1 MMIDTSHLETTL
13 QHRLKLIEKFDAIDS
28 KYRYDCWRYAMWQK
42 EGKNIGCRRSI
53 SKPMKPKIRSS
64 GLCSEKNVD
73 ALDYY
78 TKKIKEANTLAD
90 QEYYNIVQTRMK
102 WSIQKS
108 LLQSLKE
115 EEESNNPS
123 QFAAQKLYSLFIP
136 STVRKFFGEESEF
149 FSGTGIVTF
158 KSIASKQH
166 AVQCNLSGQPYWML
180 TQDAPDPRDVFW
192 ANVCVERTTL
202 ESRKILVES
211 LLLIGILG
219 WGALVTVIQ
228 SWTVSSISYFFALFY
243 VCFVH
248 LPISCQT

>member
-1 MMIDTSHLETTL
+1 MMIDTSHLENTL
-13 QHRLKLIEKFDAIDS
+13 KHRLKLIETFDAIDAN
-28 KYRYDCWRYAMWQK
+28 YRYECWRYEMWQK
-42 EGKNIGCRRSI
+42 EGKSIGCCRRSI
-53 SKPMKPKIRSS
+53 SKPMKPKIRSA

-78 TKKIKEANTLAD
+78 TDKIKEANTLAD
-90 QEYYNIVQTRMK
+90 QEYCNIVQTRMK
-102 WSIQKS
+102 WSKKS

-115 EEESNNPS
+115 EEESYNPS

-136 STVRKFFGEESEF
+136 SKVRKFFGEESEF
-149 FSGTGIVTF
+149 FSSIGIVTF

-228 SWTVSSISYFFALFY
+228 SWTVSSIILRLYYFII
-243 VCFVH
+243 CFVH
-248 LPISCQT
+248 LPLSRV

>member
-1 MMIDTSHLETTL
+1 
-13 QHRLKLIEKFDAIDS
+13 LIEKFDAIDA
-28 KYRYDCWRYAMWQK
+28 KYRYECYL
-42 EGKNIGCRRSI
+42 EGKSIGCCRRSI
-53 SKPMKPKIRSS
+53 SKPMKPKIRNA

-78 TKKIKEANTLAD
+78 TKKINDANTLAD

-102 WSIQKS
+102 WSKKS

-115 EEESNNPS
+115 EKESYNPS

-136 STVRKFFGEESEF
+136 SKVRKFFGEESEF

-192 ANVCVERTTL
+192 NNVCVERTTL

-228 SWTVSSISYFFALFY
+228 SWTVSSISFFVYIFY
-243 VCFVH
+243 CLVH
-248 LPISCQT
+248 LLLSCQTCL